1 MGIQIGTIK
10 GGFIEN
16 ARLTGLNKEF
26 EVKIDKA
33 FIQKAIMNEALS
45 LMNQIEVNDIEDL
58 DLTTT
63 EIGDCFRI
71 ELSVDIKRP

>member
-1 MGIQIGTIK
+1 MGIQTGTIK
-10 GGFIEN
+10 GGVIEN

-26 EVKIDKA
+26 EVKVDKA
-33 FIQKAIMNEALS
+33 FIQKAIMDEALS
-45 LMNQIEVNDIEDL
+45 LMNQIDVNDIEDL

-63 EIGDCFRI
+63 EIEDCFRI

>member
-1 MGIQIGTIK
+1 MGIKTGTIK
-10 GGFIEN
+10 GGVIVN

-26 EVKIDKA
+26 EVKVDKA
-33 FIQKAIMNEALS
+33 FIQKAIMDEALS
-45 LMNQIEVNDIEDL
+45 LMNQIDVNDIEDL

-63 EIGDCFRI
+63 EIENCFRI

>member
-1 MGIQIGTIK
+1 MGIQTGTIK

-33 FIQKAIMNEALS
+33 FIQKAIMDKALS
-45 LMNQIEVNDIEDL
+45 LMDQIDVNDIEDL

-63 EIGDCFRI
+63 DIGDCFRI

>member
-1 MGIQIGTIK
+1 MGIQTGTIK
-10 GGFIEN
+10 GGVIVN

-26 EVKIDKA
+26 EVKVDKA
-33 FIQKAIMNEALS
+33 FIQKAIMDEALS
-45 LMNQIEVNDIEDL
+45 LMNQIDVDDIEDL

-63 EIGDCFRI
+63 EIEDCFRI

>member
-1 MGIQIGTIK
+1 MGIKTGTIK
-10 GGFIEN
+10 GGVIVN

-26 EVKIDKA
+26 EVKVDKA
-33 FIQKAIMNEALS
+33 FIQKAIMDEALS
-45 LMNQIEVNDIEDL
+45 LMNQIDVNDIEDL

-63 EIGDCFRI
+63 EIEDCFRI

>member
-1 MGIQIGTIK
+1 MGIQTGTIK
-10 GGFIEN
+10 GGVIVN

-26 EVKIDKA
+26 EVKVDKA
-33 FIQKAIMNEALS
+33 FIQKAIMDEALS
-45 LMNQIEVNDIEDL
+45 LMNQIDVNDIEDL

-63 EIGDCFRI
+63 EIEDCFRI